1 MTSWID
7 TKAQF
12 MTRQNDIATYVA
24 GPMNQDITA
33 LNRAIASY
41 IQKGGTNTGPTN
53 PDYDTINTLSQ
64 RLALFKTQI
73 IQLNK
78 DVAVAI
84 KSQGLDS
91 DMDGLLQK
99 NGDLQKQIAAAQEK
113 KKELSDDAGSALVR
127 DQSLRTKDTR
137 INNRQVYL
145 LGHPL
150 RPASIPY
157 LWGLSILFIGIAVL
171 MLYYYSPIHIPPNE
185 VIMTILLEQFYNPWM
200 WITLLSASSIVILFL
215 ILRIMNL
222 L

>member
-1 MTSWID
+1 MTSWVD

-33 LNRAIASY
+33 LNKAIASY
-41 IQKGGTNTGPTN
+41 IQNGGTSTGPTN

-78 DVAVAI
+78 EVAVAI
-84 KSQGLDS
+84 QNQGIDS
-91 DMDGLLQK
+91 DMEGLLQK
-99 NGDLQKQIAAAQEK
+99 NGELQKQIAMAQTK
-113 KKELSDDAGSALVR
+113 KKELSEDAGSALVR
-127 DQSLRTKDTR
+127 DQALRTKDTR

-171 MLYYYSPIHIPPNE
+171 MLYYYSPIQIPPTE
-185 VIMTILLEQFYNPWM
+185 IVIAFFIEQFYNPWL
-200 WITLLSASSIVILFL
+200 WISLLGAASIVILFL
-215 ILRIMNL
+215 ILHVMNL

>member
-1 MTSWID
+1 MTSWAD
-7 TKAQF
+7 TKGQF
-12 MTRQNDIATYVA
+12 MNRQNDIATYVA

-41 IQKGGTNTGPTN
+41 IQNGGTSTGPTN

-91 DMDGLLQK
+91 DMDGLLQR
-99 NGDLQKQIAAAQEK
+99 NGDLQKQIAAAQAT
-113 KKELSDDAGSALVR
+113 KKELSDNAGSALVR

-157 LWGLSILFIGIAVL
+157 LWGLSVLFIGIAVL
-171 MLYYYSPIHIPPNE
+171 MLYYYSPIHIPPTE
-185 VIMTILLEQFYNPWM
+185 VVMGVLLEQFYNPWM
-200 WITLLSASSIVILFL
+200 WVTLLGASSIVILFL